1 MPAEDAPPRTVL
13 SGRLHTGHAGSED
26 GVVVVEAGRVVR
38 AGPRA
43 GRPRASGGEHH
54 ELPPGWTVLPGL
66 VDLHCHGGFGADFS
80 SSPEAEIR
88 RALGALHAHG
98 TTTPVASLVTAARGE
113 LLRALPVLAALT
125 GEGLVAGIHLEGPFL
140 SPAHRGAQDPA
151 AMREPDLRLAAELAD
166 AAAGA
171 LRTMT
176 LAPELPR
183 SRELAELLV
192 SRGVVPSVGHTD
204 ADAATVEDALARM
217 AELLRGAGPEP
228 RVPTVTHLFNAMPA
242 LHHRAPGPV
251 PACLRAAAAGRAVVE
266 LIADGVHLDPYV
278 VRWVFELAG
287 ADGIALVTDAMAA
300 TGLADGTYRLGP
312 AAVRVRGGAAT
323 LVSDGSIAG
332 GTATLLEVLR
342 RTVAAGVALHDAL
355 RSATVVPARV
365 LGLAGEVGAL
375 VPGAAADL
383 LVVDRGLELRGVM
396 RRGRWIVPCGPG

>member
-1 MPAEDAPPRTVL
+1 
-13 SGRLHTGHAGSED
+13 
-26 GVVVVEAGRVVR
+26 
-38 AGPRA
+38 
-43 GRPRASGGEHH
+43 
-54 ELPPGWTVLPGL
+54 
-66 VDLHCHGGFGADFS
+66 
-80 SSPEAEIR
+80 
-88 RALGALHAHG
+88 
-98 TTTPVASLVTAARGE
+98 
-113 LLRALPVLAALT
+113 
-125 GEGLVAGIHLEGPFL
+125 
-140 SPAHRGAQDPA
+140 
-151 AMREPDLRLAAELAD
+151 
-166 AAAGA
+166 
-171 LRTMT
+171 
-176 LAPELPR
+176 
-183 SRELAELLV
+183 
-192 SRGVVPSVGHTD
+192 
-204 ADAATVEDALARM
+204 
-217 AELLRGAGPEP
+217 
-228 RVPTVTHLFNAMPA
+228 
-242 LHHRAPGPV
+242 
-251 PACLRAAAAGRAVVE
+251 VE